1 VFFFTRKL
9 SIPDPLRE
17 KVLKEF
23 ERKIGYRFKDL
34 NLLNIAL
41 THPSYLHEKQMS
53 DRSHYERMEFLGDSV
68 LSLAVCSHLY
78 EKFPDYTE
86 GSLSDIKSYVVSEKS
101 LASVAI
107 RMGLGKYI
115 LFGSGE
121 AGTGGRK
128 KNSILANVYESVL
141 GAIFLDGGFEKAKE
155 YILRFAAE
163 DIIFHPPD
171 REASNFKGLLQKV
184 TQDHFGADPHY
195 RVIAESGPSH
205 SPTFEIE
212 VWVKDVM
219 LGKAKGRSKKYAE
232 QQAAKESMKYFDSH
246 PERHSSRSAAKGRR
260 KGRRAVNGIEFE
272 GGSGNGEATGSSNGG
287 KGGTENEISSEA
299 KDNAE
304 E

>member
-1 VFFFTRKL
+1 MLFFRKRL
-9 SIPDPLRE
+9 SPPDPAR
-17 KVLKEF
+17 KKILKEF
-23 ERKIGYRFKDL
+23 EKKIGYRFKDI

-68 LSLAVCSHLY
+68 LGLAVCSHIY
-78 EKFPDYTE
+78 ETFPDYTE

-101 LASVAI
+101 LAIVAI
-107 RMGLGKYI
+107 RMGLGKFI

-128 KNSILANVYESVL
+128 KNSILANVFESVI
-141 GAIFLDGGFEKAKE
+141 GAVFLDGGFEQAKA
-155 YILRFAAE
+155 YILRFAG
-163 DIIFHPPD
+163 DDVVVHPPD
-171 REASNFKGLLQKV
+171 REASNFKGILQKM

-212 VWVKDVM
+212 VWVKEVM
-219 LGKAKGRSKKYAE
+219 LGEAKGKSKKDAE
-232 QQAAKESMKYFDSH
+232 QRAAKESMKYFDNL
-246 PERHSSRSAAKGRR
+246 PERKTSRSSGKGKRRGRR
-260 KGRRAVNGIEFE
+260 LATDVETKTDTEIEMVE
-272 GGSGNGEATGSSNGG
+272 NETPVEP
-287 KGGTENEISSEA
+287 TENV
-299 KDNAE
+299 E